1 MRFTFN
7 NARPHETIMPR
18 TGVVMCPDGQSGVTH
33 STPAH
38 RDTGARQC
46 HTTGSPHTHHDNC
59 RTRRQTAPLGPLSH
73 DARPTGDAGHPVVR
87 VVGRKLSRAMRPP
100 PSRKHERVGAN
111 HHRGPG
117 DLARPNDDHRRRSV
131 AVRNIIGVSQLLP
144 SSGSVC
150 RAAAVTSAMNWA
162 LPVRYGSRAFG
173 SPPCRSASP
182 FLRAA

>member
-1 MRFTFN
+1 
-7 NARPHETIMPR
+7 MPR

-59 RTRRQTAPLGPLSH
+59 RTRRQTEPLGPLSH

-100 PSRKHERVGAN
+100 PSRKRDRVGDLRSHEPTVRSHKTRPLMVRAR
-111 HHRGPG
+111 HLPPADGPV
-117 DLARPNDDHRRRSV
+117 ARAGLRVGSGVCWISNKMRR
-131 AVRNIIGVSQLLP
+131 
-144 SSGSVC
+144 
-150 RAAAVTSAMNWA
+150 
-162 LPVRYGSRAFG
+162 
-173 SPPCRSASP
+173 
-182 FLRAA
+182 